1 MSHKSIKS
9 AFILLA
15 ALVLPFKIFAQ
26 AGPATSKS
34 SSEIKHALNK
44 LQVLGSVLYVA
55 AHPDD
60 ENTRMITYMANE
72 KGMNTAY
79 LSLTRGDGGQN
90 LIGKEVREQMGLIRT
105 QELLAARRTD
115 GGQQFF
121 SRANDFGYSKHPS
134 ETLTIWD
141 KEKVLADA
149 VWVIR
154 KFKPDVIITRFS
166 PNRDGKTHGH
176 HTTSAKIALEAF
188 SAAADPN
195 QFPEQLEFVDPW
207 QAKRILWNTSWW
219 FFRTQ
224 KNHDFS
230 QYLKIDAGAYNTLLG
245 KSYGEIAA
253 KSRSMHKSQGFG
265 ASMQRGSEIEYL
277 SHLNGDSAATDL
289 FEGIVTNWDRVEG
302 SEKVKSLIGEAVANY
317 NIEKPSASL
326 NTLLKAHTEIA
337 KLPAEN
343 HYVNL
348 KKQELEDLILQCAG
362 IWADANSKVYSTS
375 PEDSLFV
382 TARIIKR
389 SQAKVVL
396 KAIDYQYTKFENDS
410 ILEFN
415 KLVTVED
422 SFKIPSTLSYSQPYW
437 LRETP
442 LKGMFQVANQEL
454 IGLPENEPPIS
465 VIYTLEIESEGIKR
479 EIPLITPVMYRWVD
493 PADGE
498 KYRPL
503 AIAPPV
509 TANIAEQV
517 YIFAN
522 QEALPID
529 IILKSN
535 TENIEGD
542 LTLDFPKGWKS
553 SPEKIPF
560 SFKEKFEELNTTFQ
574 VTPPEGQSIGKIK
587 ALVKI
592 GDQSLDYS
600 LKIIDYQHIPVQTIF
615 PKAEAKLAKLDIQ
628 IQGKK
633 IGYIMGSGDAVP
645 EALRQI
651 GYSVD
656 ILSDEDINSAN
667 LSQYD
672 AVITGVRVY
681 NTNSRMKFH
690 QKYLMEYMEKGGNVI
705 VQYNTNRS
713 LTDDLGPYPL
723 KISRDR
729 VTVEEA
735 EVKLLNSNHEILSFP
750 NKITEADFDGWVQE
764 RGLYFPN
771 EWDEKYEPIISM
783 NDPGEDPKS
792 GSLLVTKYGEGS
804 YIYTGLS
811 FFRELPAGVPG
822 AYRLLANLIG
832 YGKKEPMKLET
843 AK

>member
-1 MSHKSIKS
+1 MSHKPIKS

-15 ALVLPFKIFAQ
+15 ILILPFEILAQ
-26 AGPATSKS
+26 AGPDPSKN

-72 KGMNTAY
+72 KGMRTAY

-115 GGQQFF
+115 GGEQFF
-121 SRANDFGYSKHPS
+121 SRANDFGYSKHPD

-166 PNRDGKTHGH
+166 PYRDGETHGH

-195 QFPEQLEFVDPW
+195 RFPEQLEFVAPW

-224 KNHDFS
+224 KNHDYS

-253 KSRSMHKSQGFG
+253 ESRSMHKSQGFG
-265 ASMQRGSEIEYL
+265 ASKQRGSEIEYL
-277 SHLNGDSAATDL
+277 GHLAGDSAATDL
-289 FEGIVTNWDRVEG
+289 FEGIVTNWDRVDG
-302 SEKVKSLIGEAVANY
+302 SEKVKALIKKAIANY

-326 NTLLKAHTEIA
+326 STLLKAHAEIT
-337 KLPAEN
+337 KLPADN

-375 PEDSLFV
+375 PGDSLFV

-389 SQAKVVL
+389 SEAKVVL
-396 KAIDYQYTKFENDS
+396 KEIDYQYTKIKNDS
-410 ILEFN
+410 LLEFN
-415 KLVTVED
+415 KLVSVLD
-422 SFKIPSTLSYSQPYW
+422 SFKIPTNLSYSQPYW
-437 LRETP
+437 LKETP
-442 LKGMFQVANQEL
+442 LKGMFQVENQEL
-454 IGLPENEPPIS
+454 IGLPENEPPLS
-465 VIYTLEIESEGIKR
+465 VIYDLEIESEGINR
-479 EIPLITPVMYRWVD
+479 EISLVTPVMYRWVD

-522 QEALPID
+522 QEALPVNIV
-529 IILKSN
+529 LKSN
-535 TENIEGD
+535 TQDIEGE
-542 LTLDFPKGWKS
+542 LTLDLPKGWKV
-553 SPEKIPF
+553 SPDKIPF

-574 VTPPEGQSIGKIK
+574 VTPPVGQSIGKVK

-592 GDQSLDYS
+592 GDQILDYS
-600 LKIIDYQHIPVQTIF
+600 LKIIDYPHIPVQTIF

-651 GYSVD
+651 GYTVD
-656 ILSDEDINSAN
+656 ILSDEDINTDN

-672 AVITGVRVY
+672 AVITGVRTY

-690 QKYLMEYMEKGGNVI
+690 QKYLMEYVEKGGNVI
-705 VQYNTNRS
+705 VQYNTSRTLS
-713 LTDDLGPYPL
+713 MDLGPYPL

-735 EVKLLNSNHEILSFP
+735 EVKLLNPNHEILNFP

-771 EWDEKYEPIISM
+771 EWDNKYEAILSM
-783 NDPGEDPKS
+783 NDPGEEAKS
-792 GSLLVTKYGEGS
+792 GSLLVTQYGEGN

-832 YGKKEPMKLET
+832 YGKKEPLKLET